1 MKFVQCEEFH
11 KIKYYFYIIVSPNR
25 FNVIFKHIFNP
36 HFIFST
42 YNMPKKKEKMKMAR
56 KKMQA

>member
-1 MKFVQCEEFH
+1 MLGSENT
-11 KIKYYFYIIVSPNR
+11 IVSPNR

>member
-1 MKFVQCEEFH
+1 MLGSENTIFISLYLQ
-11 KIKYYFYIIVSPNR
+11 NR

-42 YNMPKKKEKMKMAR
+42 YNMPKKKKKMKMAR